1 MKNIVFYKKLFG
13 FIIFL
18 TVLVTTGFL
27 SYPHIKKLIAYY
39 FSFISIIEISIFSIL
54 FIFFLGYFLCRDNKI
69 KNKEKLKDMLL
80 DDDVYKNLNT
90 NQTDGVKNI
99 IENYKSDNFFS
110 LALIGAWGS
119 GKSSF
124 LWNLQQQ
131 ITKDKVIYLNVWKL
145 ENIQNILQ
153 EIEKEFDNIIFEC
166 NKTGWAIHHLK
177 SIFIRDYFSTLSK
190 YFLEN
195 KININLS
202 FSQTIQESKNEYN
215 MLLKESLKDKK
226 IVFMLDEI
234 DRLDSKDDILN
245 IFKVIRYLAS
255 FDKVFTITAIDIEK
269 VGEKV
274 GLDYTHKIFNS
285 KYTIPITT
293 KSEIHDFL
301 KVEIS
306 KKLSSFITKK
316 IFEKLLRIK
325 VKDKIL
331 IDYINTYREIK
342 NCYNDTYILCQSLE
356 NGNKNW
362 NKYIDFE
369 FIFILNLIK
378 SLNFDFYIKIMKD
391 KTLTNLVLG
400 ELFYKKITSSSN
412 YSDTKEKDEEVYIE
426 NIKDYEKFGE
436 IIELY
441 TILLRNRNLEQSFY
455 VYEHYK
461 IYDYMFTELEYKEF
475 LEDTT
480 KAKEKFNSLSY
491 DLEEQKSFIIFLIS
505 HIYGDE
511 KIENVQ
517 SILKTIK
524 ELIASDDE
532 FLKLVYRLLENFDD
546 RGISRQVIEYMF
558 KIYFESLELDT
569 KEDNKTLI
577 ENINENISKITNT
590 KLKFDLYKIAY
601 NYFKTKDLQSD
612 FKVSLCNSQNLIE
625 LNSSDF
631 SQFIKLIEYL
641 GEKPD
646 SFFEDKQQYRLWT
659 NYDDAS
665 SMMTHYEYSGKEI
678 KDIINKGNS
687 N

>member
-1 MKNIVFYKKLFG
+1 MFYKKLFG

-90 NQTDGVKNI
+90 SKTDGVKNI

-153 EIEKEFDNIIFEC
+153 EIEKEFDNIIFEF

-316 IFEKLLRIK
+316 NFEKLLRIK

-412 YSDTKEKDEEVYIE
+412 YSDTKEKDEKVYIE

-441 TILLRNRNLEQSFY
+441 TVLLRNRNLEQSFY

-475 LEDTT
+475 LEDTN
-480 KAKEKFNSLSY
+480 KAKEKFNKLSY
-491 DLEEQKSFIIFLIS
+491 EPEEQKSFIIFLIS

-524 ELIASDDE
+524 GLIISNDE
-532 FLKLVYRLLENFDD
+532 YLNLIYRLLENFDD

-577 ENINENISKITNT
+577 DSININISNISNT

-601 NYFKTKDLQSD
+601 GYFKTKDLQSD

-646 SFFEDKQQYRLWT
+646 SFFEDKQQYMLWT

>member
-27 SYPHIKKLIAYY
+27 SYLHIKKLIAYY

-306 KKLSSFITKK
+306 KKLSSFITKEN
-316 IFEKLLRIK
+316 FEKLLRIK

-412 YSDTKEKDEEVYIE
+412 YSDTKEKDEKVYIE

-441 TILLRNRNLEQSFY
+441 TVLLRNRNLEQSFY

-475 LEDTT
+475 LEDTN
-480 KAKEKFNSLSY
+480 KAKEKFNKLSY
-491 DLEEQKSFIIFLIS
+491 KPEEQKSFIIFLIS

-524 ELIASDDE
+524 GLIISNDE
-532 FLKLVYRLLENFDD
+532 YLNLIYRLLENFDD
-546 RGISRQVIEYMF
+546 RGISREVIEYMF

-577 ENINENISKITNT
+577 DSININISNISNT

-601 NYFKTKDLQSD
+601 DYFKTKDLQSD

-631 SQFIKLIEYL
+631 SQFIKLIEHL
-641 GEKPD
+641 GEKQD
-646 SFFEDKQQYRLWT
+646 SFFEDKQQYMLWT